1 MNNEI
6 YYVQNPSLGAAIL
19 WRFVCGYYKEKME
32 PVPFTLLF
40 IILPLIFRKD
50 LCEVIT
56 STQKRSGLS
65 KVSEKL
71 FSDKSNDRLYF
82 VHKAA
87 EDEKD
92 LTLASLRIALA
103 SHLLA
108 IDKETA
114 MVLPLVSTNTKN
126 ISETTKKS
134 LNAAEKLGVWC
145 SQLTLH
151 EICTI
156 LKVRF

>member
-19 WRFVCGYYKEKME
+19 WRFVCGYYKENME
-32 PVPFTLLF
+32 PVPFPLLF

-71 FSDKSNDRLYF
+71 FSGKNNDRLYF
-82 VHKAA
+82 VHTAA
-87 EDEKD
+87 EEEKD
-92 LTLASLRIALA
+92 LTLVSLRIALA

-114 MVLPLVSTNTKN
+114 MVLPLVTTNTKN
-126 ISETTKKS
+126 ISESTKKS
-134 LNAAEKLGVWC
+134 LNAAEKLGNWC
-145 SQLTLH
+145 SQITLH

>member
-19 WRFVCGYYKEKME
+19 WRFVCGYYKEDMCLA
-32 PVPFTLLF
+32 PFPLLF
-40 IILPLIFRKD
+40 VILPLIFRKD
-50 LCEVIT
+50 LCDIII

-71 FSDKSNDRLYF
+71 FSNKSNDRLYY
-82 VHKAA
+82 VHAAA
-87 EDEKD
+87 EEEKE
-92 LTLASLRIALA
+92 LTLASFRIALA
-103 SHLLA
+103 SRLLA
-108 IDKETA
+108 VDKDTA
-114 MVLPLVSTNTKN
+114 TVMPLVLTNTKN
-126 ISETTKKS
+126 ISESTKKL
-134 LNAAEKLGVWC
+134 LNAAEKLGIWC